1 MYTCL
6 LPLELTGHPG
16 HQNAVLQLCYLDK
29 HERNA
34 LYAESGILGLC
45 LYPTDQLRDLRQV
58 TYSLQAPVFSS
69 VKPREQSKPY
79 LTKVVWLKLGSKCE
93 SSYKFLGCTNIKCY
107 YDINKTYLVM
117 GKKEINLSQ
126 FLQSP
131 DRELPQAN
139 RTRNTALPL

>member
-6 LPLELTGHPG
+6 LPLELTGHLG

-29 HERNA
+29 HERNT
-34 LYAESGILGLC
+34 LYAETGILGLC
-45 LYPTDQLRDLRQV
+45 LYPTNLRQV
-58 TYSLQAPVFSS
+58 TYSLQVLVFSS
-69 VKPREQSKPY
+69 VKPREQYKPY
-79 LTKVVWLKLGSKCE
+79 LTKVVWLKLGSKCA
-93 SSYKFLGCTNIKCY
+93 SSYKFLSCTNIKCY

-131 DRELPQAN
+131 DHELPQAN